1 MPQFTY
7 TAVDTSG
14 KRTSGN
20 LEAVNKKPADR
31 RPQGKGLYLIE
42 ATDRIDT
49 AARDVSN
56 VSKKSS

>member
-7 TAVDTSG
+7 TAVDASG

-20 LEAVNKKPADR
+20 LEAVNKSQLIAALKE
-31 RPQGKGLYLIE
+31 QGLYLIE

-49 AARDVSN
+49 AARDV
-56 VSKKSS
+56 VRVEKSS